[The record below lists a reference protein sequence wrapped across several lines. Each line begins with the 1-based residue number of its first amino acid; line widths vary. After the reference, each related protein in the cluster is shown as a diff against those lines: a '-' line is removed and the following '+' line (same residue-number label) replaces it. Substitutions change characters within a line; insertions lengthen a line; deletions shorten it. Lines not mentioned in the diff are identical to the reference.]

1 MDELC
6 VRLTPSLW
14 LWVAASR
21 EVGQVLGFAFGRRDR
36 DTLALC
42 WSDVPADYKDKPIV
56 TDGYAAY
63 TGFFDPD
70 QHRAIDKG
78 GGEIGETSIV
88 ESLNTKWRQRQ
99 SGYCQINFRSNWQR
113 GLVAYQGAG
122 RTKGGVQGTFT
133 TACSGRSKYPTRRT
147 AVLAVAGSSLP
158 ALDAV
163 PDGRT
168 SRSGPEQTGTVAPG
182 QRT

>member
-36 DTLALC
+36 HALALC
-42 WSDVPADYKDKPIV
+42 WSDVPTDYKDKPVV
-56 TDGYAAY
+56 TDGYKVY
-63 TGFFDPD
+63 TGFFAPD

-78 GGEIGETSIV
+78 AGEIGETSVV

-99 SGYCQINFRSNWQR
+99 C
-113 GLVAYQGAG
+113 GLVRRSCGVSRRIETDLVERFFLLVEQHNLARQRQWGLWTGA
-122 RTKGGVQGTFT
+122 R
-133 TACSGRSKYPTRRT
+133 CSGQ
-147 AVLAVAGSSLP
+147 AP
-158 ALDAV
+158 ACL
-163 PDGRT
+163 
-168 SRSGPEQTGTVAPG
+168 
-182 QRT
+182 

>member
-14 LWVAASR
+14 LWIAVSR
-21 EVGQVLGFAFGRRDR
+21 KVGQVLGFAFGRRDR

-42 WSDVPADYKDKPIV
+42 WSDVPADYKDKPII

-70 QHRAIDKG
+70 QPRAIDNG
-78 GGEIGETSIV
+78 IDNGAGEIGETSLV

-99 SGYCQINFRSNWQR
+99 SGLIRHSCGVSRRIETDLVERFFLLVEQHNITCQGQWEREQK
-113 GLVAYQGAG
+113 
-122 RTKGGVQGTFT
+122 TMH
-133 TACSGRSKYPTRRT
+133 SG
-147 AVLAVAGSSLP
+147 
-158 ALDAV
+158 
-163 PDGRT
+163 
-168 SRSGPEQTGTVAPG
+168 Q
-182 QRT
+182 